1 MSTNKSADATPFLT
15 GPVYAVA
22 TLFILLPI
30 IDTIAQALPM
40 SLDAPGW
47 RYGVVGIGANYLI
60 STVFGTLMVCM
71 LAVSRS
77 HRGTLRIAAITIW
90 IVAGLLVVAALGFSL
105 DALQVRAGIP
115 KGDARTLAM
124 FKTGMLK
131 VVFKYLAS
139 AAVMAWTGLGAWRA
153 GKAIPAPVVEE
164 ARPLLIKERRQ
175 DER

>member
-1 MSTNKSADATPFLT
+1 MSTNKTTDATPFLM
-15 GPVYAVA
+15 GPAYTVA
-22 TLFILLPI
+22 ALFILLPI
-30 IDTIAQALPM
+30 IDTIAQALPI

-60 STVFGTLMVCM
+60 SMVFGTLMLCL
-71 LAVSRS
+71 LAASRS
-77 HRGTLRIAAITIW
+77 HRGTLRTCAITIW
-90 IVAGLLVVAALGFSL
+90 IVAVLLIVAAIGFSL

-131 VVFKYLAS
+131 VVFKYLVS
-139 AAVMAWTGLGAWRA
+139 GAVMAWTALGAWRA

-164 ARPLLIKERRQ
+164 ERPLLIKERRQ